1 MNNNTTDISVSTN
14 PDGNIDELAIGDN
27 QGNRIILTKKCLT
40 DILPLLNTWLSTGH
54 FLNQNGE
61 TV

>member
-27 QGNRIILTKKCLT
+27 KGNRIILTRKCLT
-40 DILPLLNTWLSTGH
+40 DILPLLKTWLSTGR